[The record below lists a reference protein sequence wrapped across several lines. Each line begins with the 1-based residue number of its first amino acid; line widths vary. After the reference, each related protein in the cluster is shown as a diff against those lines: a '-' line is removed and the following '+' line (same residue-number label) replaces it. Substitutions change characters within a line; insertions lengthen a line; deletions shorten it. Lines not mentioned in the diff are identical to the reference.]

1 MKISL
6 FPLTQDVEEPQAQM
20 LVANPE
26 ADELK
31 LKTPLKDNEIIR
43 VHFGINP
50 TEILKPSN

>member
-6 FPLTQDVEEPQAQM
+6 FPLKQDIEEPQVKM

-31 LKTPLKDNEIIR
+31 LKTPLKDNEIIK

-50 TEILKPSN
+50 TEILNPSN